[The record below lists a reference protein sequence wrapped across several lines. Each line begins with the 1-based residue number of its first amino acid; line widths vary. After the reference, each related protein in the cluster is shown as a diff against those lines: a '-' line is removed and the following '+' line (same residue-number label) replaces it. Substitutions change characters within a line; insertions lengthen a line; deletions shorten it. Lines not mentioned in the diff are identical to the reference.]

1 MTKPIFSP
9 DAGLMQDI
17 VLLSAVGLFLI
28 GFFML
33 IYLRIG
39 DYRTGR
45 KRRKGMMNQ
54 TGCPSIQ

>member
-1 MTKPIFSP
+1 
-9 DAGLMQDI
+9 MQDI
-17 VLLSAVGLFLI
+17 VLLSAMGLLVT
-28 GFFML
+28 GLFML

-54 TGCPSIQ
+54 TGHPSIQ

>member
-1 MTKPIFSP
+1 
-9 DAGLMQDI
+9 MQDI